1 VLQRHPIVQSRLHY
15 RDVNFLY
22 EAAYL
27 RMFVAWEDYLDRAFV
42 YLLCGRHHADG
53 IEPLRPGVSYAKTL
67 SESQQLAYGGRD
79 FALWHNPEKVIER
92 ARRFFLN
99 GRVEQIL
106 ASD

>member
-1 VLQRHPIVQSRLHY
+1 MSRAVPPIRADLAISIDRSLLLAEKSEYARVVLQRHPIVQSRLHY

-53 IEPLRPGVSYAKTL
+53 MSR
-67 SESQQLAYGGRD
+67 
-79 FALWHNPEKVIER
+79 
-92 ARRFFLN
+92 
-99 GRVEQIL
+99 
-106 ASD
+106 